1 MQQTELE
8 ITNYA
13 HLTQWLLL
21 NQLLGVMGAHILS
34 IMNQEMTDHNS
45 FICVYR
51 RLPML
56 MYLRKKRTNL
66 HMRLT
71 LVLEQL

>member
-1 MQQTELE
+1 
-8 ITNYA
+8 
-13 HLTQWLLL
+13 
-21 NQLLGVMGAHILS
+21 MGAHILS

-45 FICVYR
+45 FICVDR